1 MITDPLVGHIVQ
13 VNKSVIE
20 KTADGTEGYED
31 ASMISVSFKTYLFV
45 YKNILFRYH
54 KLYLNDSLKV
64 LNSCIVF
71 FSILSIPEVWTVKI

>member
-71 FSILSIPEVWTVKI
+71 FFYFKYTRSLNC